1 MFFPNMSKKKT
12 TPSYAA
18 LAEKE
23 RMKDFMAYRPDRKA
37 EAELKKLLDAYRA
50 PEIASNSGALKSQLG
65 DIKP

>member
-1 MFFPNMSKKKT
+1 MKKRPT
-12 TPSYAA
+12 TSYAA

-37 EAELKKLLDAYRA
+37 MAELKKILDTYPA
-50 PEIASNSGALKSQLG
+50 PEIESNSGALKSPLG

>member
-1 MFFPNMSKKKT
+1 MSKKKT
-12 TPSYAA
+12 IPSYAA

-37 EAELKKLLDAYRA
+37 MAELKKILDAYPT
-50 PEIASNSGALKSQLG
+50 PEIASNSGALKSPLG